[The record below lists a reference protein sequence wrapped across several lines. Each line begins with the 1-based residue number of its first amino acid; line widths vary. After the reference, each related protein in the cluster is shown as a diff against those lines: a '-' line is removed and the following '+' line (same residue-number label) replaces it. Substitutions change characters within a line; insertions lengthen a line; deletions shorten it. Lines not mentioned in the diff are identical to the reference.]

1 MGSAFYVA
9 FYAIGFLL
17 LCLNFIALYIYV
29 IKKRESLAL
38 DYMEYFD
45 SKTEIYMWMISAGV
59 GIVSLIFSLW
69 LPPNLI
75 GFAGYVLFALF
86 PLLNG
91 LAFYRGRLRKQ
102 IIEDIE

>member
-1 MGSAFYVA
+1 LGSAFYVA
-9 FYAIGFLL
+9 LHAIGFLL

-59 GIVSLIFSLW
+59 GLVSLIFSLW